1 MLNNIKKLFAVLL
14 VLTLFAASAAPA
26 YASGTD
32 TELDFSASDDIN
44 AYDSYAKES
53 WRMDGSLFLQT
64 QAIGMTTIDLMPIKI
79 TVLGLI
85 CGIRMRS
92 SFFRSSM

>member
-14 VLTLFAASAAPA
+14 VLTLLRLLRRQPMPPERTRSLTSVLPMT
-26 YASGTD
+26 SMHTIP
-32 TELDFSASDDIN
+32 TQ
-44 AYDSYAKES
+44 KES

-79 TVLGLI
+79 TVLGPI
-85 CGIRMRS
+85 CAESG
-92 SFFRSSM
+92 